1 MYLQEIHITITE
13 REKTDHN
20 TCRLELSENT
30 IKSFELWTQKLG
42 PSVVGTYCNSLESL
56 AIIKENC
63 PNIEALKFAESLAPE
78 QLLPYSLRENF
89 KFLQQLSFFQTS
101 SIYDACVSEFLADRA
116 LKDLEFYSCHSV
128 TGLCFNTINLSYLK
142 TLKIDFC
149 RQMEPK
155 CILSLIDRLGELTT
169 LKLACITYEI
179 LEEMQLVLDKMPKL
193 EWLELYDDLR
203 MSCHSS
209 KPLSRLTRLKHL
221 KISCQ
226 LGDCDVEAVTR
237 CCPELTTLDLPD
249 CQGMTSDSVEHI
261 CRHLGARLTWL
272 SLGAFYE
279 AEDDDVLALV
289 RGCPEL
295 TFLFV
300 GGTGC
305 LTPALPARAAAARR
319 DASPGRRLLLD
330 LACTNLTDDCYL
342 VGTSVLWG
350 GA

>member
-63 PNIEALKFAESLAPE
+63 PNIEALKN
-78 QLLPYSLRENF
+78 LLHPNNCSHTVYVKTSSSCNSC
-89 KFLQQLSFFQTS
+89 LSFRP
-101 SIYDACVSEFLADRA
+101 VL
-116 LKDLEFYSCHSV
+116 
-128 TGLCFNTINLSYLK
+128 
-142 TLKIDFC
+142 
-149 RQMEPK
+149 QMEPK